1 MRAVIQRCA
10 RCEVQSEGKP
20 CGRIGQGLVVLL
32 GVQQGD
38 TEKDADYM
46 VDKILHLR
54 IFEDGAGKLNRSV
67 MDISGGVMIVSQFTL
82 LGDCRHGRRPGFSE
96 AAEPVQARKLY
107 EYAAAACRN
116 SGLQTETG
124 RFQTDMTVS
133 LDNTGP
139 VTILL
144 DSRRLF

>member
-1 MRAVIQRCA
+1 MC
-10 RCEVQSEGKP
+10 P
-20 CGRIGQGLVVLL
+20 LVKFSRRENPADASDRDSLYIL

-54 IFEDGAGKLNRSV
+54 IFEDGGGKLNRSV

-96 AAEPVQARKLY
+96 AAEPVRARKLY